1 MSEVDYDRVMTVL
14 PAVALPWLVTF
25 INEYADQPR
34 QEAGEAARPYPGLP
48 SGGDSPAV
56 SQMSSAELAGI
67 ASRLWP
73 VFAAAEVGA
82 RSAALNELLRE
93 ADLTPLAT
101 PDGQAGW
108 ITARH
113 APGAVLTAG
122 CAVALL
128 GAVSS
133 LGWQR
138 LGICEGSDCV
148 DVYIDQ
154 TGRTPR
160 KYCSETC
167 LNRARV
173 RAYRS
178 RHRNPA

>member
-1 MSEVDYDRVMTVL
+1 MEVL

-34 QEAGEAARPYPGLP
+34 GEAGEAAQPYPGLH
-48 SGGDSPAV
+48 SGGQQPPV
-56 SQMSSAELAGI
+56 SQLSNAELARI
-67 ASRLWP
+67 ASTLWP
-73 VFAAAEVGA
+73 VFAVTGIEA
-82 RSAALNELLRE
+82 RAAALNELLRD
-93 ADLTPLAT
+93 AKLTPFTT

-108 ITARH
+108 VTAH
-113 APGAVLTAG
+113 GAASAVLAAG
-122 CAVALL
+122 CAVTLL

-138 LGICEGSDCV
+138 LGICAGSDCV

-160 KYCSETC
+160 RYCSQAC

-178 RHRNPA
+178 RHRRPA